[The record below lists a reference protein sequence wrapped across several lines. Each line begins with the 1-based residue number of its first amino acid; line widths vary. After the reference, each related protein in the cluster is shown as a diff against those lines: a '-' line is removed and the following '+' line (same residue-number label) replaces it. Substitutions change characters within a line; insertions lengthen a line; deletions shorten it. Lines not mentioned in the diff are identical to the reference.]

1 MWFTSQRDISGTS
14 ERRAAPAA
22 GYMSARRAGPAVRSS
37 MTPTTLVLALGL
49 AAALA
54 DVNVMKDV
62 TLGFGQALD
71 KCRQESDLTEEKME
85 EFFHFWRD
93 DFKFEHRELGCAIQ
107 CMSRHFNLLTDSSR
121 MHHDNTEQFIQA
133 FPNGEVLARQMVS
146 LIHGC
151 EKQFDHE
158 EDHCWRILHVA
169 ECFKQACVQHGVA
182 PTMEMMMTEFI
193 MEAEAR

>member
-1 MWFTSQRDISGTS
+1 
-14 ERRAAPAA
+14 
-22 GYMSARRAGPAVRSS
+22 MSARRGGRPHAAAMPGVLRAL
-37 MTPTTLVLALGL
+37 LVLA
-49 AAALA
+49 AAAPLLA
-54 DVNVMKDV
+54 DINVMKDV

-71 KCRQESDLTEEKME
+71 KCREESQLTEEKME

-121 MHHDNTEQFIQA
+121 MHHDNTEKFIQS
-133 FPNGEVLARQMVS
+133 FPNGEVLARQMVE
-146 LIHGC
+146 LIHSC

-158 EDHCWRILHVA
+158 DDHCWRILHVA
-169 ECFKQACVQHGVA
+169 ECFKGSCVQRGIA
-182 PTMEMMMTEFI
+182 PSMELMMTEFI